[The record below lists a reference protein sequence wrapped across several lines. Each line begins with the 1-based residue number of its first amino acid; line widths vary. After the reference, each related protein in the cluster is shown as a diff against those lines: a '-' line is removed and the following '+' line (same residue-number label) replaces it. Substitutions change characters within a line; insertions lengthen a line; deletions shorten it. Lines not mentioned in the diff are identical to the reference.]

1 MAEPGTLSLGVLA
14 AAGDGMAYGCFWGT
28 LALQTQRELLKTKG
42 ARDGGRRKIL
52 QQGEVALELPHLLQG
67 PFRHH
72 LPKTSGNAALQPLSA
87 ALTFRWHQ
95 TQGRKRV
102 GRGALEGLGL
112 PKTEGLS

>member
-1 MAEPGTLSLGVLA
+1 
-14 AAGDGMAYGCFWGT
+14 
-28 LALQTQRELLKTKG
+28 
-42 ARDGGRRKIL
+42 
-52 QQGEVALELPHLLQG
+52 
-67 PFRHH
+67 
-72 LPKTSGNAALQPLSA
+72 LSA